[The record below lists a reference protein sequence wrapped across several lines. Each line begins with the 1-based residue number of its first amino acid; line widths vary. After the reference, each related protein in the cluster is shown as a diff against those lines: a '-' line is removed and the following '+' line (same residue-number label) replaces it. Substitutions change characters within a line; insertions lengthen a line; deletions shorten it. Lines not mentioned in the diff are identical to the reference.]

1 MEQTQ
6 EIWNRINTLIKSQ
19 GLTQSSLSDK
29 CGFNQRRIQNLSAA
43 NRLPDAIE
51 ITLIAKALNTT
62 VEYLVTGERTSD
74 AKLQEVKKLL
84 TAIADSI

>member
-1 MEQTQ
+1 MNENFWT
-6 EIWNRINTLIKSQ
+6 RINELIKLN
-19 GLTQSSLSDK
+19 GLKQETVCQK
-29 CGFNQRRIQNLSAA
+29 CGINYQPFRGWIVRGTY
-43 NRLPDAIE
+43 PDALQ
-51 ITLIAKALNTT
+51 TVKIAKLLDTS